1 MIRRTIGCSKP
12 SSATMASAPGLPA
25 QSTKRLSGAPSR
37 AIAARSSTPK
47 TARMMTSSVIACV
60 CGRSAKASPAGN
72 DATARSV
79 ASRMISR

>member
-1 MIRRTIGCSKP
+1 
-12 SSATMASAPGLPA
+12 MASAPGLPA
-25 QSTKRLSGAPSR
+25 QSTKRLSGAPRR

>member
-1 MIRRTIGCSKP
+1 MSRRTIGCSKP
-12 SSATMASAPGLPA
+12 SSATITSAPGLPA
-25 QSTKRLSGAPSR
+25 QSTKRFSGARSR

-60 CGRSAKASPAGN
+60 CGRSAKASPAGH
-72 DATARSV
+72 DAIARSV